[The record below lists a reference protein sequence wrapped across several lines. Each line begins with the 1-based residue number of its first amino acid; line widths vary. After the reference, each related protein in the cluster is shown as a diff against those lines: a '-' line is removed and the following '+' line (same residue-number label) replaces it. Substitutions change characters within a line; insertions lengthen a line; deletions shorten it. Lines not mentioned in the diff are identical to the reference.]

1 METNVENVVVTENP
15 IMDVPEVVEEA
26 VNTAIEPVQV
36 PTITVPVEETKK
48 IFGMEQRTLV
58 DVGITVGLVGAG
70 AALDRIIP
78 WAFRKIKNG
87 VQTVKDVI
95 NSKKNGVNLNQD
107 QPEQQTVTEI
117 PVPQQ
122 TESNPAPQEK

>member
-1 METNVENVVVTENP
+1 MENIVAENVVETPVVE
-15 IMDVPEVVEEA
+15 IPEVVEEA

-78 WAFRKIKNG
+78 WAFRKIKSG

-95 NSKKNGVNLNQD
+95 NSKKNGVDLNQT
-107 QPEQQTVTEI
+107 QPEQQTATEI
-117 PVPQQ
+117 PVPQDA
-122 TESNPAPQEK
+122 TPDPKQENK

>member
-1 METNVENVVVTENP
+1 MENVVETNVVENP
-15 IMDVPEVVEEA
+15 VVEIPEVVEEA
-26 VNTAIEPVQV
+26 VNMAIEPVQV

-78 WAFRKIKNG
+78 WAFRKIKSG

-95 NSKKNGVNLNQD
+95 NSKKNGVNLNQAE
-107 QPEQQTVTEI
+107 PEQQATEI
-117 PVPQQ
+117 PVPQDA
-122 TESNPAPQEK
+122 TSAPQENK

>member
-1 METNVENVVVTENP
+1 MENIVAENVVETPVVE
-15 IMDVPEVVEEA
+15 IPEVVEEA

-87 VQTVKDVI
+87 VQTVKDAI

-107 QPEQQTVTEI
+107 QPEQQTATEI
-117 PVPQQ
+117 PVPQDA
-122 TESNPAPQEK
+122 TPAPQEK

>member
-1 METNVENVVVTENP
+1 MENIVAENVVETPVVE
-15 IMDVPEVVEEA
+15 IPEVVEEA
-26 VNTAIEPVQV
+26 VNQAIEPVQV

-78 WAFRKIKNG
+78 WAFRKIKSG

-95 NSKKNGVNLNQD
+95 NSKKNGVDLNQT
-107 QPEQQTVTEI
+107 QPEQQTATEI
-117 PVPQQ
+117 PVPQ
-122 TESNPAPQEK
+122 TDATPAPQENK